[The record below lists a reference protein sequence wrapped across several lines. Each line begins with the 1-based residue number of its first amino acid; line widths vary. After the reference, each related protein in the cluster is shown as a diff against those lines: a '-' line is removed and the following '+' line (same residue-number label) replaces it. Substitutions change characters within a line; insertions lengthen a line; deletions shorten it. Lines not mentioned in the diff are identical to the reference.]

1 MVELNLKDVIKELS
15 FFKDYSTYV
24 FVQTKTNFYNG
35 YVVQVM
41 EEGFMFMDDEIPA
54 PFPIR
59 FDQLKAPVVPSK
71 KKEILNIHNPGEFEL
86 GGLMVRRD
94 IGSDYY
100 ILDEDLLRVV
110 YVGDISKDTK
120 PESFKN
126 LGDVDVLIMPV
137 GDGESFP
144 ELSVIEKIV
153 TQVEPLF
160 LIPSAFKTSDMK
172 SGQDLSSVDDFVK
185 HAGYTNVRREKT
197 LSVSGSVEKEVR
209 NMDIVILE

>member
-1 MVELNLKDVIKELS
+1 MKIKSLGYLTFFMSFDNVDLVTDPLLLEEVGLKFPKTKADVILHT
-15 FFKDYSTYV
+15 KDKS
-24 FVQTKTNFYNG
+24 
-35 YVVQVM
+35 VV
-41 EEGFMFMDDEIPA
+41 DE
-54 PFPIR
+54 
-59 FDQLKAPVVPSK
+59 KKVVPTK
-71 KKEILNIHNPGEFEL
+71 KQEVLNIHNPGEFEL

-120 PESFKN
+120 PEDFKN

-137 GDGESFP
+137 GNGKDFP
-144 ELSVIEKIV
+144 EFKVIEKIV
-153 TQVEPLF
+153 TEIEPLF
-160 LIPSAFKTSDMK
+160 LIPSAFKTSEMK

-185 HAGYTNVRREKT
+185 HAGYTNVRREKA
-197 LSVSGSVEKEVR
+197 LSVSGSLEKEVR

>member
-1 MVELNLKDVIKELS
+1 MKIKSLGYLTFLMSFDNVDLVTDPLLLEEVGLKFPKTKADVILHT
-15 FFKDYSTYV
+15 KDES
-24 FVQTKTNFYNG
+24 
-35 YVVQVM
+35 VV
-41 EEGFMFMDDEIPA
+41 DE
-54 PFPIR
+54 
-59 FDQLKAPVVPSK
+59 KKVVPSK
-71 KKEILNIHNPGEFEL
+71 KKEVLNIHNPGEFEL

-110 YVGDISKDTK
+110 YVGDISENTK

-137 GDGESFP
+137 GDGKDFP

-209 NMDIVILE
+209 NMDVVILE